1 MSMFTTK
8 LTLTG
13 YPSRQVAQTNNL
25 GHPQHSAHDAEPF
38 HRSLAPIGKEDSM
51 FGVSFKSQPGGA
63 TQPTSTDSIVV
74 DVRTPEEFAQ
84 AHVQGARNIPVQ
96 ALAQRYTELGNDKQV
111 PIVLYCRSGARSA
124 VAAKLLRDHGFTHVT
139 DIGAMGNWNAYRA
152 RAR

>member
-1 MSMFTTK
+1 MSDPFKERVRAARIPRTTLNPFT
-8 LTLTG
+8 
-13 YPSRQVAQTNNL
+13 A
-25 GHPQHSAHDAEPF
+25 
-38 HRSLAPIGKEDSM
+38 SLAPIGKEASM
-51 FGVSFKSQPGGA
+51 FGISFKSQSGGA
-63 TQPTSTDSIVV
+63 TLPTSPDRTVV

-96 ALAQRYTELGNDKQV
+96 QLAQRYTELGSDKDV